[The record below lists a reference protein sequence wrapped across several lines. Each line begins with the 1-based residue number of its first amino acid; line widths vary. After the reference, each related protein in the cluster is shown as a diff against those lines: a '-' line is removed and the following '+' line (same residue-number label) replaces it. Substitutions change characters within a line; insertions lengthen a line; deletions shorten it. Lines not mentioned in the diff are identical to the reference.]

1 MITISSMSLLSVQD
15 KTVCGAQEFV
25 GNGSVFSANVNQL
38 VMNLSVEAP
47 KFDGFSVGSVNNGN
61 VTVYGLAQSGMVIY
75 TRPAIPGP
83 ARPDLN
89 GLDFT
94 RPDKL

>member
-1 MITISSMSLLSVQD
+1 MITISSMRLLSVQD

-38 VMNLSVEAP
+38 VMNLSVDAP

-61 VTVYGLAQSGMVIY
+61 VTVWIGSVLGICEWFCLWGL
-75 TRPAIPGP
+75 PGQC
-83 ARPDLN
+83 
-89 GLDFT
+89 GF
-94 RPDKL
+94 

>member
-1 MITISSMSLLSVQD
+1 MITISSMRLLSVQD

-47 KFDGFSVGSVNNGN
+47 KFDGFSVGSVNHAHHATITHCPPKSHWNQ
-61 VTVYGLAQSGMVIY
+61 TH
-75 TRPAIPGP
+75 
-83 ARPDLN
+83 
-89 GLDFT
+89 LDYSF
-94 RPDKL
+94 